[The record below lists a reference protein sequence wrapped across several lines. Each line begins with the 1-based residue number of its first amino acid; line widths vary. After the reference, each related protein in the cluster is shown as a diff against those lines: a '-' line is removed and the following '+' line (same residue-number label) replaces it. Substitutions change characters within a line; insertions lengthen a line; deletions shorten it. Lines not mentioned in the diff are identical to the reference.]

1 MLVREIS
8 NVGQLVLVVHDFD
21 HFILAVCDAHRVRL

>member
-8 NVGQLVLVVHDFD
+8 NMGQLVLIVHDFD
-21 HFILAVCDAHRVRL
+21 HFILTVSDAHRVRL